1 MTQRASMD
9 TLNLPEY
16 SFQTR
21 ERGGKRDIFDPI
33 RQKYV
38 RLEPEE
44 WVRQHFVQY
53 LIQEHH
59 VPRGLIAVEHGFKD
73 RQMPRR
79 ADVVAFDRQ
88 GQPLLIAECKAPG
101 VSIAQETFDQVARYN
116 RVLRVPYLVVT
127 NGRAH
132 YACRIDFEGAMCQ
145 FLDELPGYDELAASA
160 S

>member
-1 MTQRASMD
+1 MNA
-9 TLNLPEY
+9 LNLPAY
-16 SFQTR
+16 AFRTR
-21 ERGGKRDIFDPI
+21 ECDGKRDIFDPI

-38 RLEPEE
+38 RLTPEE

-59 VPRGLIAVEHGFKD
+59 VPRGLIAIEHGFKD

-79 ADVVAFDRQ
+79 ADIVAFDRQ

-101 VSIAQETFDQVARYN
+101 VSVAQETFDQVARYN

-127 NGRAH
+127 NGLAH
-132 YACRIDFEGAMCQ
+132 YACRIDFEAATYQ
-145 FLDELPGYDELAASA
+145 FLDELPGYKDLTASTP
-160 S
+160 